1 MHNQAVQRYLVE
13 QGCEWVFNPPHAS
26 HFGDVWE
33 RQIGTIRRVLDAM
46 LMQIGGQQ
54 LTHELL
60 TTLMAEV
67 TEIVNFRP
75 IGIIPSDI
83 EEPQPLTLAMLLTIK
98 TRPLTASPG
107 EFDPQDLYSRKRWRR
122 SQYLADQ
129 FWLRWRRE
137 YIQNLQVRNT
147 WNTQEPNILEG
158 DVVLVKDDDVHR
170 NYWPLGR
177 VTEAV
182 KSE

>member
-26 HFGDVWE
+26 HFGRVWE
-33 RQIGTIRRVLDAM
+33 RQIGAIRRILDAM

-67 TEIVNFRP
+67 PGIVNSRP

-83 EEPQPLTLAMLLTIK
+83 EEPQRLTPAMLLTMK
-98 TRPLTASPG
+98 TLPLTVPPG
-107 EFDPQDLYSRKRWRR
+107 EFHPQDMYSRKRWRR

-137 YIQNLQVRNT
+137 YIQNLQVRT
-147 WNTQEPNILEG
+147 KWNAKSPISL
-158 DVVLVKDDDVHR
+158 
-170 NYWPLGR
+170 R
-177 VTEAV
+177 VT
-182 KSE
+182 SYW